1 MKWEEKKKNKKTFH
15 VLLKKKAMNSL
26 KEKSENLATAV
37 SCFFIFK
44 WNKYTYSEESFRY
57 VSNSG
62 AHTEHR

>member
-1 MKWEEKKKNKKTFH
+1 MKWEEKKKKNFPC
-15 VLLKKKAMNSL
+15 LIKKKSYEFS
-26 KEKSENLATAV
+26 KREKWKFSDSSV